1 MTYSYKWV
9 KPLPDE
15 DTDTPYQVLRTGGN
29 DGVHLIDAKG
39 NHPDAI
45 AYRDW
50 VEAGGVTE
58 AAD

>member
-15 DTDTPYQVLRTGGN
+15 DTGTPYQVLRTGGN
-29 DGVHLIDAKG
+29 DGTHLIDAKG

-45 AYRDW
+45 DYRDW